1 MVSERSDGR
10 AGLRPHSPEHSQ
22 GSHEQSTDVHVSQL
36 HREHIQEVTYMT
48 FLLTL
53 VASLVLVRVAAAIR
67 DNDLANC
74 SPGRSQTVPTNL
86 QKSEHY

>member
-53 VASLVLVRVAAAIR
+53 VASLVLVRVANGSASIS
-67 DNDLANC
+67 DSGSGSC
-74 SPGRSQTVPTNL
+74 KTVPVKTR
-86 QKSEHY
+86 E